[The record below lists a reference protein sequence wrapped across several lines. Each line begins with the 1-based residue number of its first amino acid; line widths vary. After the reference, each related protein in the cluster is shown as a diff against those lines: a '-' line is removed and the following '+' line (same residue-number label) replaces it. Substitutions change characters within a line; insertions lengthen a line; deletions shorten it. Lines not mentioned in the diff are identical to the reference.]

1 MLIYFINKA
10 LMNRDEKLKLLGLE
24 YQSNKLSDEVL
35 DIIYEKYIAMK
46 DSIIDINS
54 YNIEEEI
61 NFKIKKIVIIK
72 ILNEIL
78 ELSNL
83 QKIAKLE
90 DFIEIDKDVIMNENT
105 KQILN
110 DMDNDIS
117 KYFEKSKIGY
127 YRKTAPAYQLNIIR
141 GLLSSIGY
149 KIDRIPKTKMINGEK
164 LHEIKYSISKNNI

>member
-1 MLIYFINKA
+1 MDRN
-10 LMNRDEKLKLLGLE
+10 DKLKLLGLE
-24 YQSNKLSDEVL
+24 CQSTKISDEVL

-46 DSIIDINS
+46 DNVIDINS

-61 NFKIKKIVIIK
+61 NLKIKKIIIIK
-72 ILNEIL
+72 ILNGMLEIN
-78 ELSNL
+78 NL
-83 QKIAKLE
+83 QKITKLE

-110 DMDNDIS
+110 DMDNEIS

-141 GLLSSIGY
+141 GLLQSIGY
-149 KIDRIPKTKMINGEK
+149 KIDRIPKTKTINGEK
-164 LHEIKYSISKNNI
+164 IHEIKYSILKNNI